1 MKRKFISAMLF
12 GALLVAP
19 ATTFVGC
26 ADYDDDIENL
36 QGQITNNATT
46 LDQLTKEK
54 IQNVETEI
62 ESLKAA
68 NKQLQEALDKAKSE
82 GSDADAATLAAAK
95 KLVEDAQAQ
104 LQAALDAVNG
114 DITGIN
120 SKITDINGQ
129 IIDLDAKYTTANG
142 QIIDLNGKISDLDAR
157 LLAQDGRLKSV
168 ESLLAAD
175 GKLTLAIND
184 AQALAEKAYNLA
196 EQTASTAE
204 ANKQAIKDVADNL
217 KTIKESLEGQIN
229 TLSNKVNDLS
239 AELAKQ
245 NADIT
250 AQINSLKSQLQDAKE
265 GISANGEK
273 INANS
278 EKINDIVGQLAEL
291 EGKIA
296 ANKLAVETLES
307 NFLTKVN
314 ELVAGQNGL
323 KTSIEGLKN
332 ANETVNQR
340 LEAIEGRLDGTD
352 GRLDGIDGS
361 IDGING
367 RLDTIDELI
376 ESLAKSSDV
385 TDKIDELRQKIE
397 AKIGKLNEEGKDES
411 VATLIAGIN
420 TNITTIKG
428 DITRIDGEI
437 TKINELI
444 DVLFTDLSNLIT
456 GLIVQDYSD
465 FDAVYAQL
473 TKYNVTPNERGKT
486 YFENNS
492 SKQTAYFPYKGA
504 PGVGLDGE
512 RHINNYTVRE
522 YCGDI
527 YATINPNTVSF
538 EGQTLDLLNSQDG
551 ANPEYKLTKAVASDK
566 LITRAAAKNGLY
578 KFTVYNESQDVDF
591 VPEHVGDGKD
601 AVYALAA
608 TNKGLKD
615 KNNKEI
621 PDRRVYSKYEL
632 KFKPTNITSYNR
644 AQLSV
649 EAIGE
654 APLTPEASAAGVDY
668 RFNKL
673 TGIFK
678 LRANQKVYAKYIECH
693 EARSASDQNDS
704 TEIANMNKNA
714 GFQTVLKESRISKDK
729 SGASISINDL
739 FETITVNNAKNGY
752 TYTYDYYT
760 WDYNGAI
767 TKLRFKVIFTQAM
780 YAEGDINYEHTPTSA
795 SDQTTLGTNTEF
807 SKTLSMTSKNDVW
820 KSNVKTI
827 QVIGSRIP
835 NMTVYFNKAD
845 GNVVKTL
852 DVVNGRSAKS
862 STLTATELN
871 NIKNLS
877 FKYNPANVAPGKYE
891 FTVVFFD
898 RNGNE
903 VTSVKVNVTIKV
915 PTTLAEQIERIHRVF
930 AGDDVIL
937 YAANNGTNAY
947 ANMSSAFVNV
957 GQDLTANNGTG
968 RIFFADAL
976 SNYPTSPTTDNTQY
990 KPIIANNAT
999 CYTHNGNIF
1008 FDNQFVV
1015 PYVSVENEH
1024 IYNLT
1029 IGAKYYGLN
1038 NYWSAQAKDNLTTFN
1053 VKVVSPIHHA
1063 IEFKAK
1069 DIKIRYPQTITL
1081 PDNEFIATNPADH
1094 SKTIF
1099 FIGSTRDPL
1108 IASTSLELVD
1118 KSKDNILEIAPTT
1131 NGSYELKLKGTAG
1144 VADGAAFNLKLVV
1157 TDVFGKVTIIGN
1169 TDDADIKEAITVTFD
1184 KNTRPAINHRR

>member
-239 AELAKQ
+239 TELAKQ

-352 GRLDGIDGS
+352 GRLDGIDG
-361 IDGING
+361 
-367 RLDTIDELI
+367 RLDGIDELMN
-376 ESLAKSSDV
+376 SLAKSSDV
-385 TDKIDELRQKIE
+385 KDNIKDSIDKLREEIE
-397 AKIGKLNEEGKDES
+397 AKIGKLNEEGKDET
-411 VATLIAGIN
+411 VATLIAGVN
-420 TNITTIKG
+420 TNITAIKG

-437 TKINELI
+437 TRIDGLI

-473 TKYNVTPNERGKT
+473 TKYNVTPNDGKT
-486 YFENNS
+486 YFVNNS
-492 SKQTAYFPYKGA
+492 SEQTAYFPYKGA
-504 PGVGLDGE
+504 PGAGLEGQ
-512 RHINNYTVRE
+512 RHINNYTVQE

-578 KFTVYNESQDVDF
+578 KFSVYNKNQDVDF

-601 AVYALAA
+601 EVYALAA
-608 TNKGLKD
+608 TNQGLKGKD
-615 KNNKEI
+615 NKEWTN
-621 PDRRVYSKYEL
+621 RRVYSKYEL
-632 KFKPTNITSYNR
+632 KFKPTNITSINR
-644 AQLSV
+644 AILSV
-649 EAIGE
+649 DAIGK
-654 APLTPEASAAGVDY
+654 ADLTPEASAAGVDF

-673 TGIFK
+673 TGEFK
-678 LRANQKVYAKYIECH
+678 LKATNRVYAKYIQCVG
-693 EARSASDQNDS
+693 ATSASSPNQNDG
-704 TEIANMNKNA
+704 TEQANMNSNA
-714 GFQTVLKESRISKDK
+714 GFQKVLKEATITEGK
-729 SGASISINDL
+729 SGASVSVNDL
-739 FETITVNNAKNGY
+739 FETITVDNAKNGY

-767 TKLRFKVIFTQAM
+767 TKLRFKVIYTEAM

-795 SDQTTLGTNTEF
+795 SDQTTPGTNTKF
-807 SKTLSMTSKNDVW
+807 SETLSMTSKNDVW

-827 QVIGSRIP
+827 QVINSEIP
-835 NMTVYFNKAD
+835 NMTVYFNKAN

-852 DVVNGRSAKS
+852 DVVNGKSAKS
-862 STLTATELN
+862 STLTATELS

-877 FKYNPANVAPGKYE
+877 FKYNPANVGPGEYK
-891 FTVVFFD
+891 FTVMFFD

-903 VTSVKVNVTIKV
+903 VTSVKVKVTIKV
-915 PTTLAEQIERIHRVF
+915 PTTLAEKIERIHRVF

-947 ANMSSAFVNV
+947 ANMSSAFAKV
-957 GQDLTANNGTG
+957 GQDLTANDGIG

-976 SNYPTSPTTDNTQY
+976 SNYPTSPADDNTQY

-1008 FDNQFVV
+1008 FDNKFVV
-1015 PYVSVENEH
+1015 PYKSVEDEH
-1024 IYNLT
+1024 VYNLT
-1029 IGAKYYGLN
+1029 VGAKYYGLN
-1038 NYWSAQAKDNLTTFN
+1038 NYWTPQAKEGTTFN
-1053 VKVVSPIHHA
+1053 VKVVSPIRH
-1063 IEFKAK
+1063 IEKFNQKP
-1069 DIKIRYPQTITL
+1069 IEISYPQVLTL
-1081 PDNEFIATNPADH
+1081 SDDVFYAENPADH
-1094 SKTIF
+1094 SQTIKYL
-1099 FIGSTRDPL
+1099 GTGRDAL
-1108 IASTSLELVD
+1108 IASTRIEVSAD
-1118 KSKDNILEIAPTT
+1118 DNILEVTSTA
-1131 NGSYELKLKGTAG
+1131 NNSFELKLKGTAG
-1144 VADGAAFNLKLVV
+1144 VADGTNFTLHFVV
-1157 TDVFGKVTIIGN
+1157 TDVFHN
-1169 TDDADIKEAITVTFD
+1169 TMSYPFEVKF
-1184 KNTRPAINHRR
+1184 KRNTRPAINHRR

>member
-12 GALLVAP
+12 GALLIAP

-82 GSDADAATLAAAK
+82 GTDADAATLAAAQ

-120 SKITDINGQ
+120 GKITDINGQ

-196 EQTASTAE
+196 EQTAATAE
-204 ANKQAIKDVADNL
+204 ANKQAIKDAADNL
-217 KTIKESLEGQIN
+217 KSIKESLEGQIN

-239 AELAKQ
+239 KDLAKQ

-250 AQINSLKSQLQDAKE
+250 AQINSLKSQLSDANE
-265 GISANGEK
+265 GISANSDK
-273 INANS
+273 IKENKQ
-278 EKINDIVGQLAEL
+278 KIDGIVNQLLDL

-307 NFLTKVN
+307 NFLSKVN

-323 KTSIEGLKN
+323 KTSIDGLKS

-340 LEAIEGRLDGTD
+340 LEAIDGRLDGVD
-352 GRLDGIDGS
+352 GRLDGID
-361 IDGING
+361 
-367 RLDTIDELI
+367 ELI
-376 ESLAKSSDV
+376 QSLAKSSDV
-385 TDKIDELRQKIE
+385 TSSIDQLRQEIE
-397 AKIGKLNEEGKDES
+397 AKIGKLNEEGKNES

-420 TNITTIKG
+420 TNITTING
-428 DITRIDGEI
+428 NIERIDGEI
-437 TKINELI
+437 TKINGLI

-465 FDAVYAQL
+465 FNAVFAQVA
-473 TKYNVTPNERGKT
+473 KYNVTPNETGKT
-486 YFENNS
+486 YYVNNTTE
-492 SKQTAYFPYKGA
+492 QEAYFPYKGA
-504 PGVGLDGE
+504 TGGDQ
-512 RHINNYTVRE
+512 RHINNYTVQQ
-522 YCGDI
+522 YCGDV

-538 EGQTLDLLNSQDG
+538 EGQTLALLNSQDD

-578 KFTVYNESQDVDF
+578 KFSVYNENQNVGF
-591 VPEHVGDGKD
+591 VPEHVGDGND

-608 TNKGLKD
+608 TNQGLKGKD
-615 KNNKEI
+615 NKDI
-621 PDRRVYSKYEL
+621 KDRRVYSKYEL

-644 AQLSV
+644 AVLSV
-649 EAIGE
+649 
-654 APLTPEASAAGVDY
+654 APISQGTLQPEAFEAGVDK
-668 RFNKL
+668 FCFEKL
-673 TGIFK
+673 TGCQFN
-678 LRANQKVYAKYIECH
+678 LVADHKVYAKYIECVG
-693 EARSASDQNDS
+693 AKSASGQEDANER
-704 TEIANMNKNA
+704 TNMNKND
-714 GFQTVLKESRISKDK
+714 GFKTTLKETSINKVA
-729 SGASISINDL
+729 SGASVSINEL
-739 FETITVNNAKNGY
+739 FNTITVNNAKNGY

-767 TKLRFKVIFTQAM
+767 TKHQFKVIYTEAM
-780 YAEGDINYEHTPTSA
+780 YNENAISYEHTPTSA
-795 SDQTTLGTNTEF
+795 SDQTTPGTSTAF
-807 SKTLSMTSKNDVW
+807 SHTLSMTSKNNVW
-820 KSNVKTI
+820 KDNVKTI
-827 QVIGSRIP
+827 QVVGSNIP
-835 NMTVYFNKAD
+835 NMTVYFNKAN
-845 GNVVKTL
+845 GAVVKTL
-852 DVVNGRSAKS
+852 NVLNGNSAKT
-862 STLTATELN
+862 STLTTSELN

-877 FKYNPANVAPGKYE
+877 FTYNPTNVAPGDYK
-891 FTVVFFD
+891 FTVKFYD
-898 RNGNE
+898 RNGNV
-903 VTSVKVNVTIKV
+903 VTSVDVKVTIKV
-915 PTTLAEQIERIHRVF
+915 PTTLADKIERIHRVF

-937 YAANNGTNAY
+937 YAADNGTNAF

-957 GQDLTANNGTG
+957 GQNLTANSGTG

-976 SNYPTSPTTDNTQY
+976 SNYPTSPANDNTQY
-990 KPIIANNAT
+990 KPIIANNAA
-999 CYTHNGNIF
+999 CYTHNRNIF

-1015 PYVSVENEH
+1015 PYVSVKNEH

-1029 IGAKYYGLN
+1029 VGAKYYGLN
-1038 NYWSAQAKDNLTTFN
+1038 DYWTPQAKEGTTFN
-1053 VKVVSPIHHA
+1053 VKVVSPIYHA
-1063 IEFKAK
+1063 INFEQRP
-1069 DIKIRYPQTITL
+1069 IELSYPQVLTL
-1081 PDNEFIATNPADH
+1081 ADNVFSATNPADH
-1094 SKTIF
+1094 SKTITYL
-1099 FIGSTRDPL
+1099 GTNRDAL
-1108 IASTSLELVD
+1108 IASTKIEVSAA
-1118 KSKDNILEIAPTT
+1118 DNILEVTRTT
-1131 NGSYELKLKGTAG
+1131 DNSFELKLKGTAG
-1144 VADGAAFNLKLVV
+1144 VADGQDFKLNFVV
-1157 TDVFGKVTIIGN
+1157 TDVFGKE
-1169 TDDADIKEAITVTFD
+1169 KSYPITATFK
-1184 KNTRPAINHRR
+1184 KNTRPEIKHRR